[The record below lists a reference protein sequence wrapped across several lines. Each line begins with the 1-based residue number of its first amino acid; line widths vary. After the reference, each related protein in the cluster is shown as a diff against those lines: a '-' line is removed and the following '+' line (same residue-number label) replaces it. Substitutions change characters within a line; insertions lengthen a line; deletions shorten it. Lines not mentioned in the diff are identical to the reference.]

1 MSHAALGYLRRQ
13 YLCVLRR
20 CAWFNALAAC
30 GLVLLP
36 STGVQAQSIVTD
48 GRTQTQ
54 VAVSGTVTDITTQTV
69 RGVNAYN
76 SFSRFNVDSG
86 YTVNLHLPGQ
96 ASNLL
101 NLVHGEASYINGLVN
116 AYKDGRI
123 GGNVFFFNPH
133 GIVVGSQG
141 VLNVGSLTLATPTPA
156 FMDQLVS
163 PTGAIG
169 DAATAMALAGQVP
182 LSQTGLVLVKGR
194 IHAADAVT
202 LAGGN
207 VTVDTG
213 AQVFAGPRAQ
223 VAFADLVNVEG
234 MATAADVQVDGGVI
248 RIVAAQDITVAG
260 RVAADGLGENA
271 NGGTV
276 IVMADRNAT
285 LTASG
290 KVSADAGDSGDGG
303 FVEFSARHD
312 VTLQGNG
319 LSARGGS
326 GAQDQAGAILID
338 PENLTWSG
346 SGNDFYS
353 HGADVTITATKK
365 VTLDDVVVSSRDLGG
380 AADTRANHASGQSQ
394 GKSGDISVSAKEI
407 EIKNGSQL
415 LAHADNGQ
423 AAGKISIEATDNQST
438 PAFGSVEDSIASI
451 SIRNAV
457 IKGGDVSIKATAND
471 KWVWTGNEY
480 GDTILDFLGSLRI
493 GANLTISRAHATI
506 AVDDGA
512 SIDASGTLG
521 IESHS
526 IADASMKVMSTVV
539 GFGYGETDS
548 QAKVNIGNATL
559 GSDGAMTLKSQAD
572 STLSVSVD
580 TVNTGSFS
588 NAASSASKY
597 ANFSFAVGIGKQ
609 VAETTVASNATIA
622 RASALDVEAS
632 GEKSHSVA
640 ASGGSFKDGI
650 ASSGVSVL
658 ISDTT
663 LTASLGGNV
672 NAGQV
677 AVKSTL
683 AEAETEV
690 SAAAGTAGSPDLQE
704 AITSAKPV
712 DEILFEKLSDFV
724 AAAPS
729 TDSRSGASSKLGL
742 SAAFAWV
749 ENDNN
754 VKAEVAGGAH
764 VTTPG
769 KLDVLAKAEESVS
782 FETSAAVDQRDLD
795 TQLPGDPN
803 APEDKKKVA
812 ISASVAVID
821 MNHHADA
828 LIGDGAVI
836 SAGGALNVNAQTLIS
851 PFWSQWSQL
860 IDQFKTMDWNS
871 ADAWYKLGQALYDV
885 AGDPINAT
893 SWTQT
898 AVESEKLAFAGA
910 VDFFSLDHKAT
921 ARIGDASIN
930 AGAAPITGAQDVSV
944 VATASQGI
952 LNLVGVPE
960 FDPTAAPGSNSSSG
974 TAGFG
979 GSYHQFNLSGGTDA
993 SIAAGAEVRADDVVA
1008 LADTHFDQVTVAET
1022 MGKAGKVSINGA
1034 FSLVDTD
1041 LHTVA
1046 QIGAGGSMNANDVL
1060 VKAEDDSLVINVA
1073 GGVARSQ
1080 SVGIGF
1086 SVAIN
1091 ELDREVR
1098 AVIGNRATESASG
1111 GSLSASGNLLL
1122 DAHAGGTQGAFTVA
1136 GSGPSANESDEGKT
1150 GGDGTQTNAKDTGQ
1164 QGKSGVGI
1172 SGAASVNI
1180 VNDITA
1186 AGIADLASVTVSGTG
1201 ASAVAVDKDAD
1212 GTAETTVDLA
1222 RGLSAQA
1229 RNDALNIAGAGSLTV
1244 ATGKSAGLAGAFTW
1258 NQLVKDTRATIAD
1271 ATVTVHNGG
1280 VNLDAENSKAM
1291 WSISAG
1297 GAAGDKVGIAGSVSY
1312 STIANVTEAAIDD
1325 ANVDADSSVVLDA
1338 DDTSDIRS
1346 VAGSVSYGGKAGVGA
1361 AVAISTVDSDTSAR
1375 ISGTD
1380 KTVNGDAGVSA
1391 TATNDN
1397 AIVSVAAAIGA
1408 SQGVAASGAVTWNV
1422 ISNKTEASLSG
1433 VTVSSSGNA
1442 VNLDADDT
1450 ADIFSISGNAAVST
1464 GQGSVGISGSYNEI
1478 DNETYAKSTGGSL
1491 SGTSVRLEATENAD
1505 IQAIAAGGA
1514 GSSKVAVSGSLGVN
1528 TIGNIT
1534 EASASG
1540 TTLNTAGDATVRAHD
1555 NSEILSVTGA
1565 VGVAGNGAV
1574 GASGSYNHIGSSV
1587 TAAISGGT
1595 VDAANV
1601 LVDAERSGVMEVWA
1615 VAGSGAGTAGFAGS
1629 IALNDL
1635 GGVTTASVN
1644 GGADVEASGNVLVT
1658 AESDDQI
1665 DARAGAIGVGGSVGG
1680 AGSIA
1685 FNDIHSDTLAQI
1697 TGTHTQVTG
1706 LGNGGVAQVD
1716 NGTLSALTGLPS
1728 AHPLSGRQQKDNV
1741 RGVAVVASS
1750 TSQVENFAISAGGG
1764 GSTGVAGTVSVAMLT
1779 GYTSAEVTDH
1789 ASVNTSFGG
1798 AEQEARVA
1806 AYHHDNLAS
1815 GSGGAAIGGDVGA
1828 GGAMDTLIGSH
1839 ITTAEVSQATLQ
1851 GRKAV
1856 SVDAGSSMEIAQAVI
1871 GLGGGTY
1878 AGLSGSIGLVL
1889 LDSQT
1894 QALVWDSDLNSQGD
1908 LTVEAT
1914 SETDAEIYAG
1924 AVSLSGVAGIGLT
1937 GTVSVYDQTTQAIV
1951 GDGSN
1956 LNADQATRIH
1966 AENDTE
1972 QDVIAG
1978 TASAAGGVGIAGTVN
1993 VAVIKG
1999 TTQTVF
2005 GAKRDAGAG
2014 DSHINADA
2022 GYGGTQQDV
2031 SISARDTTRV
2041 DNYLGGLG
2049 VGLGGAGVGAAVDVV
2064 MVNNGAS
2071 TQVRSGAT
2079 VDADRDI
2086 TVSADTER
2094 TLDSFTIAAA
2104 GGSTVGIS
2112 GAVSVLTAGSRP
2124 DSDAQSESSASVGEV
2139 ARYVSANAFGDQMD
2153 SDAGGTSASRD
2164 RANAAR
2170 ANANVGNDL
2179 NAPAAASTAQ
2189 ASVAAGATLNAG
2201 RDVLVAA
2208 HNGTDADAIAVGVA
2222 VSGGAS
2228 LGGGVA
2234 LAFIDDKTEAEAA
2247 GTITAARNVTVQAG
2261 DGAVNDTQGLVL
2273 DVGDI
2278 HINQRTTASKLLT
2291 FAGGGGVVGLGA
2303 SVAIL
2308 DKSSSASARVGDD
2321 ASITAL
2327 GTVAA
2332 APGASTGLVSVDAGI
2347 DHDLEVKG
2355 LGAAVGLAGVGV
2367 AVAYATESGA
2377 ATAEVGSQAHVTGK
2391 ALDVHGHAQTDT
2403 DAHVIAAAG
2412 GLISGA
2418 GADADVEDSSS
2429 AKAKIGDG
2437 AVIRTASGLTQ
2448 VRADVDPVAK
2458 AKALGVAVSAGV
2470 SIGVSLADATVQTRA
2485 EASTGGNVD
2494 VIADAMT
2501 VQAETRLRGKTAE
2514 SDATAGAG
2522 GLLLGASASESNAT
2536 VRTDTVADVGANNII
2551 DVNGEFKVDA
2561 HSDTYADADV
2571 TGINVGLLAGGSNTA
2586 KAKTDTETY
2595 ASVGDNPT
2603 VTAHSVKVK
2612 ADGNDTLRANTVAG
2626 AGGLGVLVASKAETE
2641 ADSRT
2646 YARLGGAT
2654 GTTGLI
2660 NAALVEVGA
2669 AQHVNFNS
2677 TSDSTSASVVGYS
2690 GARAINHVDTDTRA
2704 YLGPEVTVNT
2714 ESFTAQA
2721 WNDIV
2726 KPALASGYNVDSGSG
2741 GLLNAA
2747 AARSESFIRNGALV
2761 DVGQDAKV
2769 NVTVAGASV
2778 GDLDLAAW
2786 NQVDAHD
2793 RVRLDSGGAIA
2804 IAKAES
2810 EIQNDRNDAVVH
2822 LGQGATLLT
2831 DGEANLSARTTSQI
2845 HAAARSKTYGLAGA
2859 AEGDSAAGIRADNR
2873 IELASGA
2880 KVEAE
2885 EDVHLMAG
2893 TDRVNGNDLY
2903 ADAETRLWN
2912 YTALPIEND
2921 PDAHGSVVQHNTI
2934 AIAAGAQARSVKSV
2948 HLTATEGSHRTR
2960 GFGEGTD
2967 AYRETLSAIGEFF
2980 GADTSSLKITGGST
2994 YDNANAF
3001 LGLDP
3006 SSGVN
3011 VDGTV
3016 QAGIWHHQWLIL
3028 AADGQTVTSSEAMA
3042 DKWQLRDN
3050 VSLADELAAE
3060 IAALRQKAQATR
3072 AAANSYAGSDAA
3084 DAALALDN
3092 DARILE
3098 QQLAALSDPDAKVG
3112 FIDILDTTARTGN
3125 VNITGKYLTGQASGH
3140 IEAPGD
3146 VRIDIENRSTR
3157 FMQTAALTIPDEEG
3171 GLITFN
3177 GLRVSSNGDINARNA
3192 LGRSAAIGTL
3202 KDAVTSPKPVIR
3214 VENTN
3219 DQDTATGAPAQL
3231 WMRGDVNNLGGEAI
3245 AKSHGTLR
3253 VSANIN
3259 AETVNIATGGDFIK
3273 TYTPGFTH
3281 QGGDPVKQL
3290 GTLPGQS
3297 EANKADYAQNGLV
3310 QNCGS
3315 GGCSTTIA
3323 GNNVYI
3329 SGEKLNINGL
3339 IQAGLPDRAILID
3352 NSLLAATNPSMGIA
3366 NSAAIAK
3373 LKANWQSGD
3382 HSTRYLDLN
3391 NPDPGSSSI
3400 KVSYDAE
3407 NDRLILANVR
3417 MGGGHMELFGNIFS
3431 TGNGELRVMDG
3442 YGRINVSNTT
3452 GYDLAVGRL
3461 DTGPGVEGIIRIT
3474 DTSQRD
3480 PNNNPL
3486 VTEITRLGNTIET
3499 RTSATVDANGKPST
3513 LISSTS
3519 GRTGSFAPTANRR
3532 FNWINGQRTQ
3542 TDQERIYS
3550 TRVLFGADWLVPDY
3564 DDPDRTNPPVTQ
3576 YTSRLTGDWLSEGG
3590 SSADYAMDYSRY
3602 TSGPYKYQ
3610 NDTEVRD
3617 GVICIDGHCAY
3628 EDITRTA
3635 YFRTVVNEYYQH
3647 SLNASKAVTVNFIGF
3662 DSASLNVDAGTG
3674 QLLLGGLVRGLTG
3687 DTTLSGGAGIQS
3699 LSDQARIVASNLT
3712 LTSASGAIGSAAN
3725 PLLIDLT
3732 DADPA
3737 RGLVD
3742 GTLTATALKDIA
3754 IKEVDGNLRAA
3765 SVRATSGDVYLAAD
3779 RNLAG
3784 TGPGITVTGNDIT
3797 LVSLS
3802 DAIGSDATPLVVDT
3816 QGGTTVLSAQAA
3828 GNIHIQEASGDMRVR
3843 QVKSQAGDVH
3853 LSVPAGSLLD
3863 ANSTEQVDEST
3874 RAELLA
3880 MWDEMRLTGAQA
3892 EQARNQNLDAQTARL
3907 KQEYEAYF
3915 RMRNLHRLDD
3925 GSYTAEAYDPHYA
3938 YHATPVQAS
3947 VLKSANNWSDA
3958 DVTAYEAGQT
3968 AAYHAAY
3975 QRFGGGAYVVGHTPT
3990 LSATE
3995 TAALSQGA
4003 VWSDGQ
4009 LSNAL
4014 SAGLF
4019 RPVAD
4024 TEVRIEEANIIGNH
4038 LTLDASGGIGLEKA
4052 TPVVIQ
4058 RGDSLS
4064 DEEKLALLTAELS
4077 DIELVGDELRIV
4089 QKEDVDVTAS
4099 GRLNATAQDDVLL
4112 GSEANLQLDEIHTQ
4126 GEARIKT
4133 GAGMSGVAGK
4143 THVTAARAILEAG
4156 GGDLGSAAT
4165 PILVELPDSGQLTAR
4180 AAGDLYVQERT
4191 GDMTVESVF
4200 AKGSVDLVAPG
4211 SIVEAVADREL
4222 DVRGDDVSL
4231 SAGDTIGRP
4240 GGDNALDVA
4249 VDALGRLDA
4258 SAPNGVYLNS
4268 TGGSGQLG
4276 DITTHGDFS
4285 LSIADGSMSVVGWV
4299 QADASVQLGA
4309 DDDVAFAGGSVHSG
4323 GPVTIRAGLDGSGSV
4338 LGNAQAGPDVVTTG
4352 DVFISA
4358 PDAIG
4363 GTAPL
4368 EVDTDGELGL
4378 QGRLISV
4385 VMQPVTSGHPA
4396 NLRVSGLNGTLAQEV
4411 DLDIQGASDVRLHT
4425 FVVGNGQ
4432 VTTDSAHL
4440 RVDLGHVGD
4449 HASFF
4454 TPYFSARIDHLDRH
4468 PTPGM
4473 DVRGFTLDGDFGLE
4487 LTPTVANVGAYV
4499 INQNPR
4505 RIVYGNPASYADRE
4519 SGESLRSLQAPPR
4532 LFVALDGLPVGAPSR
4547 GRLVTLNTDWMDEE
4561 HLLEADARLLNPAP

>member
-1 MSHAALGYLRRQ
+1 MSRAALGYLRRQ

-20 CAWFNALAAC
+20 CAWFNALAAS
-30 GLVLLP
+30 GMVLT
-36 STGVQAQSIVTD
+36 SMGVQAQSIVTD

-54 VAVSGTVTDITTQTV
+54 VAVSGSVTDITTQTI
-69 RGVNAYN
+69 RGANAYN
-76 SFSRFNVDSG
+76 SFSKFNVDSG

-96 ASNLL
+96 TSNLL
-101 NLVHGEASYINGLVN
+101 NLVHGERSYINGLVN
-116 AYKDGRI
+116 AYKNGQI

-133 GIVVGSQG
+133 GAVVGSQG
-141 VLNVGSLTLATPTPA
+141 VLNVGSLTLAAPTSG
-156 FMDQLVS
+156 FMDQLVAS
-163 PTGAIG
+163 SGAIS

-194 IHAADAVT
+194 INAAEAVT
-202 LAGGN
+202 LAAGN
-207 VTVDTG
+207 VNVDAG
-213 AQVFAGPRAQ
+213 AQVFAGARAQ

-234 MATAADVQVDGGVI
+234 MATAADVQLDGGVI

-260 RVAADGLGENA
+260 QVSADGLGA
-271 NGGTV
+271 DSNGGTV
-276 IVMADRNAT
+276 MVMAERNSTLAAT
-285 LTASG
+285 G
-290 KVSADAGDSGDGG
+290 KVSADAGETGDGG
-303 FVEFSARHD
+303 FVEFSAKRD

-319 LSARGGS
+319 LSAKATQG
-326 GAQDQAGAILID
+326 QAGEILID

-353 HGADVTITATKK
+353 HGANVTITATQK
-365 VTLDDVVVSSRDLGG
+365 VTLDDVVVSSRNIGG
-380 AADTRANHASGQSQ
+380 AADTRANHTSGQSQ

-415 LAHADNGQ
+415 LAQADNGQ
-423 AAGKISIEATDNQST
+423 TAGAISITATDNQST
-438 PAFGSVEDSIASI
+438 PLFGSVEDSIASVSI
-451 SIRNAV
+451 SNAV
-457 IKGGDVSIKATAND
+457 IKGGNVSIKATAND

-480 GDTILDFLGSLRI
+480 GDTILDFLGSLRV
-493 GANLTISRAHATI
+493 GANLTISKAHATI
-506 AVDDGA
+506 DVDDGA
-512 SIDASGTLG
+512 SIDASGTLD

-559 GSDGAMTLKSQAD
+559 GSDGAMSLKSQAD

-580 TVNTGSFS
+580 TVNTGAFS

-597 ANFSFAVGIGKQ
+597 ANLSFAVGIGKQ
-609 VAETTVASNATIA
+609 MAETTVGSNATIA

-650 ASSGVSVL
+650 ASAGISVL
-658 ISDTT
+658 VSDTT

-672 NAGQV
+672 TAGQV

-836 SAGGALNVNAQTLIS
+836 SAGNAVNVNAQTLIS
-851 PFWSQWSQL
+851 PFWSQWDTL
-860 IDQFKTMDWNS
+860 IGQFKTMDWNS
-871 ADAWYKLGQALYDV
+871 ADAWYKLGEALYDV
-885 AGDPINAT
+885 AGDPVNAT

-910 VDFFSLDHKAT
+910 VDFFTLDHKAT
-921 ARIGDASIN
+921 ARIGAASIN
-930 AGAAPITGAQDVSV
+930 AGAAPITGAQDVNV

-960 FDPTAAPGSNSSSG
+960 FDPTAAPGTNSNSG

-979 GSYHQFNLSGGTDA
+979 GSYHQFNLTGGTDA
-993 SIAAGAEVRADDVVA
+993 SIAAGAQVRADDVVA
-1008 LADTHFDQVTVAET
+1008 LADTSFDQVTVAET
-1022 MGKAGKVSINGA
+1022 VGKAGKVSINGA

-1046 QIGAGGSMNANDVL
+1046 QIGAGGSMSANDVL
-1060 VKAEDDSLVINVA
+1060 VKAEDDSMVINVA

-1111 GSLSASGNLLL
+1111 GSLTASGNLLL

-1136 GSGPSANESDEGKT
+1136 GSGPSSNESDAGKT
-1150 GGDGTQTNAKDTGQ
+1150 GGDGTKTNAKDSGQ

-1172 SGAASVNI
+1172 SGAASVNL
-1180 VNDITA
+1180 VNDTTA
-1186 AGIADLASVTVSGTG
+1186 AAIADLASVTVSGNA
-1201 ASAVAVDKDAD
+1201 ASSVAVDKDAD
-1212 GTAETTVDLA
+1212 GTVDETVSLA
-1222 RGLSAQA
+1222 RGLSAKA
-1229 RNDALNIAGAGSLTV
+1229 KNDALVLAGAGSLTV

-1258 NQLVKDTRATIAD
+1258 NELVKDTRATIQD

-1312 STIANVTEAAIDD
+1312 STIDNVTEAAIDN
-1325 ANVDADSSVVLDA
+1325 ANVDADSTVVLDA

-1361 AVAISTVDSDTSAR
+1361 AVAISTVDSDTTAR
-1375 ISGTD
+1375 ISGSG

-1391 TATNDN
+1391 SATNDN
-1397 AIVSVAAAIGA
+1397 DIISVAAAIGA

-1422 ISNKTEASLSG
+1422 ISNKTEASMSG

-1450 ADIFSISGNAAVST
+1450 AEILAISGNAAVST

-1478 DNETYAKSTGGSL
+1478 DNETYAKATGGSL
-1491 SGTSVRLEATENAD
+1491 SGTSVRLEATEDA
-1505 IQAIAAGGA
+1505 IIKAIAAGGS

-1534 EASASG
+1534 EASATG
-1540 TTLNTAGDATVRAHD
+1540 TTLDTAGDATLRATD
-1555 NSEILSVTGA
+1555 SSDIFSVTGA
-1565 VGVAGNGAV
+1565 VGAAGNGAV

-1587 TAAISGGT
+1587 TAAISGGS

-1601 LVDAERSGVMEVWA
+1601 LVDAERAAHMEVWA
-1615 VAGSGAGTAGFAGS
+1615 VAGTAAGTAGFAGS
-1629 IALNDL
+1629 IALNDI

-1644 GGADVEASGNVLVT
+1644 GGADVEATGNALVT

-1665 DARAGAIGVGGSVGG
+1665 EARAGGISISGTASG
-1680 AGSIA
+1680 AGAIA
-1685 FNDIHSDTLAQI
+1685 FNDVHSDTLAQV
-1697 TGTHTQVTG
+1697 TGTNTKVTG
-1706 LGNGGVAQVD
+1706 LGNGKLD
-1716 NGTLSALTGLPS
+1716 ALVGLPS
-1728 AHPLSGRQQKDNV
+1728 AHPLSGRQQKDNI
-1741 RGVAVVASS
+1741 RGAAVVASS
-1750 TSQVENFAISAGGG
+1750 TSQVENFTFSASGG
-1764 GSTGVAGTVSVAMLT
+1764 GSASVAGTVSVAMMT
-1779 GYTSAEVTDH
+1779 GYTSAEVSDQ
-1789 ASVNTSFGG
+1789 AQVNASFGG

-1806 AYHHDNLAS
+1806 AYHHDNLYS
-1815 GSGGAAIGGDVGA
+1815 VSGGGAIGGDVGA

-1839 ITTAEVSQATLQ
+1839 ITTAEVNQATLQ
-1851 GRKAV
+1851 GSKAV
-1856 SVDAGSSMEIAQAVI
+1856 SVDAGSTNEIAQKVI

-1878 AGLSGSIGLVL
+1878 AGLSGSIGLILV
-1889 LDSQT
+1889 DGKT
-1894 QALVWDSDLNSQGD
+1894 QALVNGGNLNSRGD

-1914 SETDAEIYAG
+1914 SETDAEILAG

-1937 GTVSVYDQTTQAIV
+1937 GTVSIYDQTTQAVV
-1951 GDGSN
+1951 GDGSS
-1956 LNADQATRIH
+1956 LNANKATRIK
-1966 AENDTE
+1966 AENDVE

-1978 TASAAGGVGIAGTVN
+1978 TASAAGGAGIAGTVD

-1999 TTQTVF
+1999 TTQAVV
-2005 GAKRDAGAG
+2005 GAKSTAGAG

-2022 GYGGTQQDV
+2022 GYGGAEQDV

-2049 VGLGGAGVGAAVDVV
+2049 IGLGGAGVGAAVDVV

-2071 TQVRSGAT
+2071 AQVRSGAT

-2094 TLDSFTIAAA
+2094 MLDSFTIAAA

-2124 DSDAQSESSASVGEV
+2124 DSDAQSESGASVGEV

-2179 NAPAAASTAQ
+2179 NAPAAANTAQ
-2189 ASVAAGATLNAG
+2189 ASVAAGTTLNAG

-2222 VSGGAS
+2222 VSGSAA

-2234 LAFIDDKTEAEAA
+2234 LAFIDDRTEAEAA
-2247 GTITAARNVTVQAG
+2247 GSITAGRNVTVQAG
-2261 DGAVNDTQGLVL
+2261 DGAVNDTQGLQL

-2278 HINQRTTASKLLT
+2278 HISQRTAASKLLT

-2308 DKSSSASARVGDD
+2308 DKSSSASAKVGDGAD
-2321 ASITAL
+2321 ITAL

-2332 APGASTGLVSVDAGI
+2332 APGASTGLVTVDAGI
-2347 DHDLEVKG
+2347 DHELEVKG

-2418 GADADVEDSSS
+2418 GADANVEDTSS
-2429 AKAKIGDG
+2429 ASAKIGDG

-2536 VRTDTVADVGANNII
+2536 VRTDTVADVGANNTIG
-2551 DVNGEFKVDA
+2551 VTGEFKVDA
-2561 HSDTYADADV
+2561 NSDTYADADV
-2571 TGINVGLLAGGSNTA
+2571 TGINVGLLAGGSSAA
-2586 KAKTDTETY
+2586 KATTDTETY
-2595 ASVGDNPT
+2595 ATVGDNPDL
-2603 VTAHSVKVK
+2603 TADSVKIK
-2612 ADGNDTLRANTVAG
+2612 ADGNDTLRANTKSG
-2626 AGGLGVLVASKAETE
+2626 AGGAGVLVASRAETE

-2654 GTTGLI
+2654 GTSGLV
-2660 NAALVEVGA
+2660 NAALTEITAV
-2669 AQHVNFNS
+2669 QHINFNAS
-2677 TSDSTSASVVGYS
+2677 ADSTSASVVGYS
-2690 GARAINHVDTDTRA
+2690 GARAINHINTDTRA
-2704 YLGPEVTVNT
+2704 TLGPQVTVNT

-2761 DVGQDAKV
+2761 DVGQDAQV
-2769 NVTVAGASV
+2769 NVTVV
-2778 GDLDLAAW
+2778 GSGVGTMNLAAW

-2810 EIQNDRNDAVVH
+2810 EIQNDRNDAIVH
-2822 LGQGATLLT
+2822 LGQDAILLT
-2831 DGEANLSARTTSQI
+2831 DGEANLSARTTSKI
-2845 HAAARSKTYGLAGA
+2845 HAAASSKTYGLAGA

-2873 IELASGA
+2873 IELAAGA

-2912 YTALPIEND
+2912 YTAIPIEND
-2921 PDAHGSVVQHNTI
+2921 PDARGVVIQHNTI
-2934 AIAAGAQARSVKSV
+2934 DIAAGAQARSVKSV
-2948 HLTATEGSHRTR
+2948 YLSAAEGSHRTR

-2994 YDNANAF
+2994 YDNANVPFA
-3001 LGLDP
+3001 LLNGLDP
-3006 SSGVN
+3006 ASGVN
-3011 VDGTV
+3011 VDGIV
-3016 QAGIWHHQWLIL
+3016 QAGIRHHQWLTL
-3028 AADGQTVTSSEAMA
+3028 AADGLTVTSSEGMA
-3042 DKWQLRDN
+3042 DKWQLRN
-3050 VSLADELAAE
+3050 GVSLASELAAE
-3060 IAALRQKAQATR
+3060 ITALTNKANELR
-3072 AAANSYAGSDAA
+3072 AAANSYAGSDAT
-3084 DAALALDN
+3084 DAATALDN
-3092 DARILE
+3092 DARILQ
-3098 QQLAALSDPDAKVG
+3098 QQLDALNGAPAVG
-3112 FIDILDTTARTGN
+3112 FIDIFDTTARTGN
-3125 VNITGKYLTGQASGH
+3125 VHITGKYLTGQASGH

-3146 VRIDIENRSTR
+3146 VRIDIENQSTR
-3157 FMQTAALTIPDEEG
+3157 FMQTAALTIPDEDG

-3177 GLRVSSNGDINARNA
+3177 GLGVSSNSDINQRNA
-3192 LGRSAAIGTL
+3192 FGKSAAIGTL
-3202 KDAVTSPKPVIR
+3202 LDAVSSPKPVIR

-3219 DQDTATGAPAQL
+3219 DSDAIPDSPAQL

-3281 QGGDPVKQL
+3281 QGGNPISQL
-3290 GTLPGQS
+3290 GSLPDQR
-3297 EANKADYAQNGLV
+3297 EAAKVDYSQNGLT
-3310 QNCGS
+3310 QNCS
-3315 GGCSTTIA
+3315 SGCSTTIA

-3352 NSLLAATNPSMGIA
+3352 SSLLAATNPSMGIA

-3373 LKANWQSGD
+3373 LKADWQSGD

-3391 NPDPGSSSI
+3391 NPAPESSAI

-3407 NDRLILANVR
+3407 NDRLVLANVR
-3417 MGGGHMELFGNIFS
+3417 MGGGHMELFGNVFS

-3442 YGRINVSNTT
+3442 YGRINVTNTT

-3461 DTGPGVEGIIRIT
+3461 DTGPGVEGVIRIT

-3486 VTEITRLGNTIET
+3486 VTEITRLGNNIET
-3499 RTSATVDANGKPST
+3499 RTSATVDADGKPST
-3513 LISSTS
+3513 LVSSTT
-3519 GRTGSFAPTANRR
+3519 GRSGSFAPTANRR

-3542 TDQERIYS
+3542 TDEDRIYT

-3564 DDPDRTNPPVTQ
+3564 DDPDRTNPPVST
-3576 YTSRLTGDWLSEGG
+3576 YTSRLTGDWLSVGG
-3590 SSADYAMDYSRY
+3590 TTADYAMDYSRY
-3602 TSGPYKYQ
+3602 TSGPYKYK
-3610 NDTEVRD
+3610 NDTENRN

-3635 YFRTVVNEYYQH
+3635 YYRTVVNEYFQH
-3647 SLNASKAVTVNFIGF
+3647 SLNASKAVKVSFTGF

-3687 DTTLSGGAGIQS
+3687 DTRLSGAAGIQS
-3699 LSDQARIVASNLT
+3699 LSDEARVVASNLT
-3712 LTSASGAIGSAAN
+3712 LNATNGAIGSAAAPIN
-3725 PLLIDLT
+3725 IDLT
-3732 DADPA
+3732 DADA
-3737 RGLVD
+3737 AKGLVD
-3742 GTLTATALKDIA
+3742 GQVTATALNGIA
-3754 IKEVDGNLRAA
+3754 IKEVGGNLRAA
-3765 SVRATSGDVYLAAD
+3765 SIRASNGDVHLTAD

-3784 TGPGITVTGNDIT
+3784 TGAGTTVTGNNIT

-3802 DAIGSDATPLVVDT
+3802 AAIGTDATPLVVDT
-3816 QGGTTVLSAQAA
+3816 QGSTTVLAASAA
-3828 GNIHIQEASGDMRVR
+3828 GDIHIQEASGDMRVN

-3853 LSVPAGSLLD
+3853 LSVPDGKLLD
-3863 ANSTEQVDEST
+3863 ANSIEQVDEST

-3880 MWDEMRLTGAQA
+3880 LWDEMRLTGAKA
-3892 EQARNQNLDAQTARL
+3892 EQARDQNLDAQTAKL

-3925 GSYTAEAYDPHYA
+3925 GSYTADAYDSGYA
-3938 YHATPVQAS
+3938 YHATPVQAA
-3947 VLKSANNWSDA
+3947 VLKSANSWSDA
-3958 DVTAYEAGQT
+3958 DVARYESEQT
-3968 AAYHAAY
+3968 AAYHAAN
-3975 QRFGGGAYVVGHTPT
+3975 QRFGGSAYVVNYAPQLSDSEKSA
-3990 LSATE
+3990 LSA
-3995 TAALSQGA
+3995 GA

-4019 RPVAD
+4019 RPVSD
-4024 TEVRIEEANIIGNH
+4024 TEVRIEDANIIGKN
-4038 LTLDASGGIGLEKA
+4038 LTLDVMDGIGLEQA

-4058 RGDSLS
+4058 RGTDLSTLS
-4064 DEEKLALLTAELS
+4064 DEQKLALLTAELN
-4077 DIELVGDELRIV
+4077 DIEVVGNEIRIS
-4089 QKEDVDVTAS
+4089 QKEDVDVTATGNLKAS
-4099 GRLNATAQDDVLL
+4099 AEGDVLL
-4112 GSEANLQLDEIHTQ
+4112 GSEANLSLDQVTSL
-4126 GEARIKT
+4126 GEVRIKT
-4133 GAGMSGVAGK
+4133 GAAMNGVAGK
-4143 THVTAARAILEAG
+4143 THITAARAILEAG
-4156 GGDLGSAAT
+4156 SGDLGSAAT
-4165 PILVELPDSGQLTAR
+4165 PILIELPDGGQLTAR
-4180 AAGDLYVQERT
+4180 AGGDLYVRELT

-4200 AKGSVDLVAPG
+4200 AKGDVNLTALQ
-4211 SIVEAVADREL
+4211 SIVEAVVDREL
-4222 DVRGDDVSL
+4222 DVRGDNVSL
-4231 SAGDTIGRP
+4231 TAGDTIGRP

-4258 SAPNGVYLNS
+4258 RAPNGIYLNS
-4268 TGGSGQLG
+4268 AGGSGQLG
-4276 DITTHGDFS
+4276 DITTQGDFS
-4285 LSIADGSMSVVGWV
+4285 LTIADGSMTVVGLV

-4309 DDDVAFAGGSVHSG
+4309 DDNVEFAGGSVHSD

-4338 LGNAQAGPDVVTTG
+4338 LGNAQSGPDVVAG
-4352 DVFISA
+4352 SDVFISA
-4358 PDAIG
+4358 PDVIG
-4363 GTAPL
+4363 GAAPL
-4368 EVDTDGELGL
+4368 EVDTDGELAL

-4385 VMQPVTSGHPA
+4385 VMQPVTPGNPA
-4396 NLRVSGLNGTLAQEV
+4396 ELRVSGLNGTLAQDV
-4411 DLDIQGASDVRLHT
+4411 NLDIQGAGDTVLHT

-4432 VTTDSAHL
+4432 VTTDSANL
-4440 RVDLGHVGD
+4440 QVDLGHVGD

-4454 TPYFSARIDHLDRH
+4454 TPYFSARIDHLDRN

-4473 DVRGFTLDGDFGLE
+4473 DVRGFTLDGDFDLG
-4487 LTPTVANVGAYV
+4487 LTPTVANIGAYV

-4519 SGESLRSLQAPPR
+4519 SGESLRSLQTHPGQS
-4532 LFVALDGLPVGAPSR
+4532 VAFDGLPVGASPR
-4547 GRLVTLNTDWMDEE
+4547 GHQLVTLNLDWMDEE
-4561 HLLEADARLLNPAP
+4561 YLLEADARLLNSTP